1 MEQNETQ
8 IENSSVHK
16 HCNCKEGCL
25 KYLVIFVATIIGSFL
40 AFYLAVDLT
49 FKMLFSPEH
58 QFRRAEKMMR
68 NMDREIE
75 KELNRDFGKEIKV
88 IGKTTQNPVELSEN
102 SDSYVIKIALKPFG
116 NNSKNIKIDTEDN
129 NIIKIEGTNEIKKG
143 NNDNLISITQAYKF
157 QKNVDFN
164 QMTTK
169 EERGNYIIRI
179 PFKAE

>member
-1 MEQNETQ
+1 MEQNENQ
-8 IENSSVHK
+8 NLQEHHH

-25 KYLVIFVATIIGSFL
+25 KYLVIFIATIIGAFL
-40 AFYLAVDLT
+40 AFYLSVALT

-75 KELNRDFGKEIKV
+75 KELNKDFGKEIKV
-88 IGKTTQNPVELSEN
+88 VGKMTQSPIEMSEN

-116 NNSKNIKIDTEDN
+116 NNSKNIKINTEEN
-129 NIIKIEGTNEIKKG
+129 NVLKIEGSNETKKG
-143 NNDNLISITQAYKF
+143 NNENLMSVMQAYKF
-157 QKNVDFN
+157 QKAVDFN
-164 QMTTK
+164 KMTTK
-169 EERGNYIIRI
+169 EERGNYIITI

>member
-25 KYLVIFVATIIGSFL
+25 KYLVIFVATIIGAFL
-40 AFYLAVDLT
+40 AFYLSVDLT
-49 FKMLFSPEH
+49 FKMLFSPEY
-58 QFRRAEKMMR
+58 QFRRTEKMMR

-75 KELNRDFGKEIKV
+75 KELNKDFSKEIKI
-88 IGKTTQNPVELSEN
+88 IGKTIQSPVEMSEN
-102 SDSYVIKIALKPFG
+102 SNSYVIKISLKPFG

-129 NIIKIEGTNEIKKG
+129 NIIKIEGSNETKKG
-143 NNDNLISITQAYKF
+143 NNENLMNMTQSYKF
-157 QKNVDFN
+157 QKNVDFSK
-164 QMTTK
+164 MTTK
-169 EERGNYIIRI
+169 EERGNYIITI